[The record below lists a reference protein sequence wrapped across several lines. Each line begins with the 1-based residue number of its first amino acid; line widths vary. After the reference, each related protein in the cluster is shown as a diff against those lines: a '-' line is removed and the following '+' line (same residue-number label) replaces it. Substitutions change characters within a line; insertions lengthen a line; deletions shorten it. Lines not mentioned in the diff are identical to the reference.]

1 VKKRVYYSIAGLLIL
16 ISINIACNKEE
27 RIELPVVS
35 TAPVSNIGSTT
46 AVSGGNIALESGGT
60 ITARG
65 IVWGTINNPN
75 LMYNKGFTNDG
86 TGTGI
91 YTSYLTGLLKN
102 TTYYIRAYATN
113 GAGTNFGIEVIFT
126 TLAEQATITT
136 ANPGNVTSVSASCGG
151 NVTDN
156 GGASVF
162 ERGVCWGIAELP
174 TIYNSH
180 TDDGTGAG
188 EFVSLITRL
197 TPGIT
202 YFVRAYARNY
212 LGTSY
217 GNQVSFMTPSGSGTG
232 EIAFNPSL
240 TYGSATDADG
250 NIYKTI
256 QIGTQTW
263 MAENLKTTKFRNG
276 DLIPEITDRI
286 QWKNLIS
293 GAYSNYN
300 NEAGLSAVY
309 GCLYNWYATNDNRN
323 LAPDGWHVATD
334 NDWTKLVDYLGG
346 KGLAA
351 YKLIETGTSHWA
363 VPNSGATNES
373 GFSALPGGFLLTGE
387 GYFGVGSISIWWSAT
402 EVDITYGSYWEIVN
416 IYNRIDKYGYNKTDG
431 HSVRCVKD

>member
-1 VKKRVYYSIAGLLIL
+1 MKKRVNYFIAGLLIL
-16 ISINIACNKEE
+16 ISINIACKMEE
-27 RIELPVVS
+27 KIELPVVS

-65 IVWGTINNPN
+65 IVWGTLNNPN

-86 TGTGI
+86 TGTGT
-91 YTSYLTGLLKN
+91 YTSHLTGLLKN

-113 GAGTNFGIEVIFT
+113 GAGTNYGIEVIFT
-126 TLAEQATITT
+126 TLAEQATVTT
-136 ANPGNVTSVSASCGG
+136 LNPRNVTSTSASCGG
-151 NVTDN
+151 NVTDD
-156 GGASVF
+156 GGASVI
-162 ERGVCWGIAELP
+162 ERGVCWGTSESP

-180 TDDGTGAG
+180 TTDGTGAG
-188 EFVSLITRL
+188 EYASLITRL

-202 YFVRAYARNY
+202 YYLRAYARNY
-212 LGTSY
+212 QGTSY
-217 GNQVSFMTPSGSGTG
+217 GSQVSFLTPSGPGTG
-232 EIAFNPSL
+232 GIEFNPSL
-240 TYGSATDADG
+240 TYGSVPDADG

-276 DLIPEITDRI
+276 GLIPEIKDRI
-286 QWKNLIS
+286 QWKNMVS

-300 NEAGLSAVY
+300 NEAGLSALY
-309 GCLYNWYATNDNRN
+309 GCLYNWYAINDNRN
-323 LAPDGWHVATD
+323 LAPEGWHVATD
-334 NDWTKLVDYLGG
+334 NDWTTLVNYLGG
-346 KGLAA
+346 KDQAA

-363 VPNSGATNES
+363 DPNSHATNES

-387 GYFGVGSISIWWSAT
+387 GYTGVGTISIWWSAT

-416 IYNRIDKYGYNKTDG
+416 SYNRIDKYGYNKTDG